1 MVPLSFFLINCGFLS
16 ILIWALINNISQDKS
31 QGWIIFGIILLG
43 SLACFGLYGFLFS
56 IVRQKVILTADY
68 IQVKSYY
75 ILCFLNRSKIF
86 NYIDIKSFQVDTI
99 LEELDSGTRDNRK
112 IVCYDNSNKKENVFD
127 IYNFGLEEAE
137 YLVYVVNEYIK
148 KKKCGNNVLV
158 IKNYI
163 KKY

>member
-43 SLACFGLYGFLFS
+43 FLACFGLYGFLFS
-56 IVRQKVILTADY
+56 TVRQKVILTADY

-86 NYIDIKSFQVDTI
+86 NY
-99 LEELDSGTRDNRK
+99 
-112 IVCYDNSNKKENVFD
+112 NSNKKENVFD